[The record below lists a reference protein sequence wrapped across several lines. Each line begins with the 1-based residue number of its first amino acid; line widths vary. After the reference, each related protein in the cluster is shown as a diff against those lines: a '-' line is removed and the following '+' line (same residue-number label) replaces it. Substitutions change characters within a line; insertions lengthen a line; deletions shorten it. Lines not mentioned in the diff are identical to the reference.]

1 MPALISAMKNKIERN
16 MNMQYLQGLETRN
29 SRPHPSGN
37 KYTMSPTLGEP
48 NVSETEL
55 DSALLK
61 IFGPTLNKKLVTPI
75 TNGNVYDIR
84 FTKDNLKQL
93 ERYRPYFKRKVSRG
107 EQSEKIP
114 TDKHLIVKL
123 VLISR
128 DKKENKK
135 QPQPEMY
142 TSIAKEITREIR
154 IQGRLTDAGS
164 KTIAGKKY
172 DIQNVIPKLYY
183 GGFDGHV
190 GLIIMEKLPG
200 TTLTEVLMRT
210 DVSLET
216 LRWIIAKFE
225 YALCCLFLNGYIH
238 GDLHSYN
245 VQVDLHKRSVYL
257 LDFGRTITM
266 TPGLVKDF
274 ERYLVQ
280 HRQHAIMEFWKNKA
294 EPYGNAAVYE
304 RAKKYPSARAWWSN
318 VGVVSRLATAVMDQE
333 KTLFYD
339 NKELT
344 LKKLRDEIW
353 VPEKPEKPEKPRS
366 PTFRE
371 RQQQLN
377 AEKKQQLNAEQQQ
390 QLKAERQQQLNAEK
404 KRKAKRQQQ
413 LDNAEKKRK
422 AKRQQQL
429 NAEKK
434 LKAERQ
440 QQLDNAEKKRKAKRQ
455 PSREPTE
462 SPPVLLKRKPKK

>member
-1 MPALISAMKNKIERN
+1 
-16 MNMQYLQGLETRN
+16 MNMQYLQGLKTRN

-37 KYTMSPTLGEP
+37 KYTESPTLGEP

-55 DSALLK
+55 VDLALLK
-61 IFGPTLNKKLVTPI
+61 IFGPTPNKKLVTPI

-128 DKKENKK
+128 DK

-154 IQGRLTDAGS
+154 IQGRLTDARS

-245 VQVDLHKRSVYL
+245 VQIDMHNRSVYL

-377 AEKKQQLNAEQQQ
+377 AEKKQQLNTEQQQ

-404 KRKAKRQQQ
+404 KLKA
-413 LDNAEKKRK
+413 E
-422 AKRQQQL
+422 RQQQL

-434 LKAERQ
+434 RKAERQ

-455 PSREPTE
+455 LSREPTE